1 MLFVPTGYYIYA
13 IGNKE
18 FFLLI
23 CKIMDEKVVNMYT
36 GQKVRLRAYR
46 KEDIPLRLSYIN
58 DAEIASHLTDD
69 IPFPIT
75 QYEEERWFEAISSN
89 SDIYKFAI
97 ETKDDQLFIGGCSIN
112 DVDWKNSV
120 ATIGIFIGNRDY
132 WRNGYGSDAM
142 NILVSFIFNQMNINK
157 VRLTCYSF
165 NQRALKSFEKYGFVV
180 EGVLR
185 KEIFKDGC
193 YYDKIAMGILREEFL
208 QKRQL

>member
-1 MLFVPTGYYIYA
+1 MMG
-13 IGNKE
+13 
-18 FFLLI
+18 
-23 CKIMDEKVVNMYT
+23 EKVMYMYT
-36 GQKVRLRAYR
+36 GQKVKLRAYN
-46 KEDIPLRLSYIN
+46 KKDIPLRLSYIN
-58 DAEIASHLTDD
+58 DAEIVSHITND

-75 QYEEERWFEAISSN
+75 EHEETIWFESISSK

-97 ETKDDQLFIGGCSIN
+97 ETIDDNQFIGGCSIN

-120 ATIGIFIGNRDY
+120 ATVGIFIGNKDY
-132 WRNGYGSDAM
+132 WGNGYGSDAL

-157 VRLTCYSF
+157 VRLVCYSF
-165 NQRALKSFEKYGFVV
+165 NHRALKSFEKYGFVV

-208 QKRQL
+208 SKRV